1 MANLYNNIE
10 DLCKKRG
17 VNVTTMCRDSGA
29 SRGSLS
35 DLKSGRKQTLKY
47 ETLEKIANYFEISVE
62 SLVSGD
68 ERQKEKP
75 APGGSE
81 LDAKA
86 QATLDKMKKLSP
98 EQQAAFWDML
108 NTTIDA
114 VLNMPDGDGNG

>member
-75 APGGSE
+75 APGEGSG
-81 LDAKA
+81 LDV
-86 QATLDKMKKLSP
+86 
-98 EQQAAFWDML
+98 AFS
-108 NTTIDA
+108 A
-114 VLNMPDGDGNG
+114 VLDQLTAEERAEVLEYAKFKVSSRKENSNG

>member
-10 DLCKKRG
+10 TLCKKRG

-68 ERQKEKP
+68 DDQKEKP
-75 APGGSE
+75 NA
-81 LDAKA
+81 LDGIG
-86 QATLDKMKKLSP
+86 LDMADLSP
-98 EQQAAFWDML
+98 EDVELFKRILAAPEAKKNAIREL
-108 NTTIDA
+108 
-114 VLNMPDGDGNG
+114 L

>member
-10 DLCKKRG
+10 NLCKKRG

-68 ERQKEKP
+68 DRQKEKP
-75 APGGSE
+75 NALDGIE
-81 LDAKA
+81 LE
-86 QATLDKMKKLSP
+86 KLSP
-98 EQQAAFWDML
+98 ARRALLEKLGGMDDDQIMKL
-108 NTTIDA
+108 ISVIDS
-114 VLNMPDGDGNG
+114 VLEVTQK

>member
-10 DLCKKRG
+10 NLCKKRG
-17 VNVTTMCRDSGA
+17 VNMTTMCRDSGA

-75 APGGSE
+75 NALDGIE
-81 LDAKA
+81 LE
-86 QATLDKMKKLSP
+86 KLSP
-98 EQQAAFWDML
+98 ARRALLEKLGGMDDDQIMKL
-108 NTTIDA
+108 ISVIDS
-114 VLNMPDGDGNG
+114 VLEVTQK